1 VSVPVA
7 DRRAPG
13 EDGPPPDQ
21 PGSAPSAGLR
31 SDDTSDFSG
40 QGYFW
45 FGLSLAFSVFCGIEG
60 LRHAFFAD
68 YIVQDDARTF
78 VFWMERFLHP
88 ELFPNDLIAAY
99 FAAVS
104 PPGYTA
110 IHQVA
115 AVVFGIDP
123 FTVNKVLPIVLG
135 VIMTVYAYFACLQL
149 LRVPVAAFAAAT
161 ILNESVWQADAIPS
175 GTPRAF
181 IYPIVLAFIYYSLRR
196 QRVAVLCTVGLLGL
210 FYPQLTT
217 ILLGALCLRLLRW
230 DGRRL
235 HLSSDK
241 GDYAVCISAIVLAVS
256 IVAIALQ
263 QSSSFGPV
271 VTANEARSMI
281 EFSLAGR
288 TNFFSTDWT
297 RFWIFGERSGIIPY
311 GIHPPLIWLGALLP
325 VFALMASRFTV
336 LKRLSPSAS
345 LLARVVVA
353 SLGMFGLAHLL
364 LFRLHLPSR
373 YTQHSLRIVLALAA
387 GIVLFVILKWLAEFL
402 RGGAQSPAH
411 RWMPPRVLVGASMIF
426 CMLSYPVAWLAM
438 GGEFPT
444 TQYLIGRDADLYAFL
459 REQPENIMIASLSQ
473 EADLIPSF
481 AQRSI
486 LTGYEYG
493 IPYHQSYYTVVRQRM
508 HDLVRAQYSTDPAE
522 VRSFIQRYGVSHWL
536 LNRQAFTP
544 FYVSTNRWIRQAT
557 PESIVALKT
566 IDDGQ
571 IPALMPVAE
580 QCGVFRNA
588 RFVLADAT
596 CVAAALGG

>member
-1 VSVPVA
+1 VFA
-7 DRRAPG
+7 
-13 EDGPPPDQ
+13 
-21 PGSAPSAGLR
+21 
-31 SDDTSDFSG
+31 T
-40 QGYFW
+40 
-45 FGLSLAFSVFCGIEG
+45 FCGVEG
-60 LRHAFFAD
+60 LRHAFQAE

-78 VFWMERFLHP
+78 VFWMERFLQP
-88 ELFPNDLIAAY
+88 GLFPNDLIAAY

-110 IHQVA
+110 LHQIA
-115 AVVFGIDP
+115 AGLFGIDP

-135 VIMTVYAYFACLQL
+135 LIMTVYAYFTCLQL
-149 LRVPVAAFAAAT
+149 LRAPVAAFAAAT

-181 IYPIVLAFIYYSLRR
+181 IYPIFLAFLYYSLRR

-217 ILLGALCLRLLRW
+217 IMLGTLCLGLLRW
-230 DGRRL
+230 EGGRPRL
-235 HLSSDK
+235 SADK
-241 GDYAVCISAIVLAVS
+241 ADHAVFISAVALAVA
-256 IVAIALQ
+256 IVFIALR

-281 EFSLAGR
+281 EFSYAGR
-288 TNFFSTDWT
+288 TYFFTNEWLK
-297 RFWIFGERSGIIPY
+297 FWVFGERSGVVPY

-325 VFALMASRFTV
+325 LLALVPSRLTA
-336 LKRLSPSAS
+336 LKQIAPSTS
-345 LLARVVVA
+345 LLARVTIA

-373 YTQHSLRIVLALAA
+373 YTQHTMRMVLALAA
-387 GIVLFVILKWLAEFL
+387 GIVLFVILKALVDVL
-402 RGGAQSPAH
+402 RAGAKSSAH
-411 RWMPPRVLVGASMIF
+411 RWMPPRVLVGGSMIC
-426 CMLSYPVAWLAM
+426 CMLSYPVAWTAM

-444 TQYLIGRDADLYAFL
+444 TQYLIGRDTDLYAFL
-459 REQPENIMIASLSQ
+459 RQQPENIMIASLSQ

-493 IPYHQSYYTVVRQRM
+493 IPYHQGYYSVLRRRM

-522 VRSFIQRYGVSHWL
+522 VRRFIQRYGVTHWL

-544 FYVSTNRWIRQAT
+544 IYVGTNRWIAQTR
-557 PESIVALKT
+557 PESILALTT
-566 IDDGQ
+566 IDDGLT
-571 IPALMPVAE
+571 PALVPVAE
-580 QCGVFRNA
+580 RCAAFRSA
-588 RFVLADAT
+588 RFVLVDAA
-596 CVAAALGG
+596 CAVEALGG